1 MANTLE
7 LEVATPE
14 RQLARE
20 QVSEVEIPGKEGYM
34 GILPGHAPLIGLLG
48 TGTLTYVAGGKKRY
62 FAVHSGFIE
71 VLDDHVRVLANT
83 AEAKEEIDI
92 QRAREALRRAEE
104 HTMNPSLG
112 VDPGAALEAML
123 RARTRIETA
132 EKPDIG

>member
-1 MANTLE
+1 MADTLE

-20 QVSEVEIPGKEGYM
+20 QVSEVEIPGKDGYM
-34 GILPGHAPLIGLLG
+34 GILPGHAPLLGLLG
-48 TGTLTYVAGGKKRY
+48 TGTLTYTAGGTKRY

-92 QRAREALRRAEE
+92 QRARAALQRAQDQSL
-104 HTMNPSLG
+104 NPSLG
-112 VDPGAALEAML
+112 VDPAAALDAMM
-123 RARTRIETA
+123 RAQARIDTA
-132 EKPDIG
+132 EKP